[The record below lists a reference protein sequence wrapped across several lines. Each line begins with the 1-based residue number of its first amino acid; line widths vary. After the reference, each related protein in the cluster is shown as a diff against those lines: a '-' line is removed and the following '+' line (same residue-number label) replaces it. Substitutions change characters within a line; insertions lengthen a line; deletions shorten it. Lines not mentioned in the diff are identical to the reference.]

1 MKIVFFSLNGA
12 RVRHLGGTPKS
23 TIPGITSLPEKA
35 HIDPFPHLL
44 SFHLLSAPVCVQTS
58 LLLRDSRVRRT
69 RNQEHDRKST
79 TTLRYGNLVPKG
91 RIESLHGVDFMVSNT
106 CNTCMFWGNT
116 CMCITCMDNTCI
128 QHVHVLGNENRLF
141 FSSRTVA
148 WAPKVLK
155 GLEQACSH
163 VGCSRTITV
172 FRHIPLLEN

>member
-1 MKIVFFSLNGA
+1 MKIVYFSLNGA

-23 TIPGITSLPEKA
+23 TIPGITSLPGKA

-44 SFHLLSAPVCVQTS
+44 SFHLLSAPVCEQTF
-58 LLLRDSRVRRT
+58 LLLRDSRVNTTGSQPQPYVMATQFQREEESPCTGLTLWYPT
-69 RNQEHDRKST
+69 RATRAYFGD
-79 TTLRYGNLVPKG
+79 
-91 RIESLHGVDFMVSNT
+91 D
-106 CNTCMFWGNT
+106 T

-141 FSSRTVA
+141 FSPRTVA
-148 WAPKVLK
+148 WARKVLK

-163 VGCSRTITV
+163 VGCSQTITV